1 MVLLDVEDAGNRG
14 EVILTA
20 ARRARL
26 AILTALTIL
35 TVVAVLALATGATS
49 AFAASTPSLS
59 VVAVGQLDVQDGLDD
74 GRVGFRRGFTA
85 FGSGQRQIEGDMRGF
100 DGPLAHR
107 ATAA

>member
-14 EVILTA
+14 EVVLAA
-20 ARRARL
+20 ARRARF

-49 AFAASTPSLS
+49 AFAASTPSLG

-100 DGPLAHR
+100 HGSLAHR